1 MINGVNIDVLFDQFV
16 NSEVGQS
23 GIRYDQFGNGNAAAR
38 AVDFGFNSFRFS
50 KHIYHKQCADFMNYS
65 PVTGNAVTG
74 QNSPYPD
81 MSLVGP
87 LDKVANPKPV
97 GALDDDYID
106 TLCCRFKRNDRQ
118 NRFIKH
124 WTRDVTITNQ
134 DRIEFNYLSDV
145 GLMMARLNQWIRI
158 FK

>member
-1 MINGVNIDVLFDQFV
+1 
-16 NSEVGQS
+16 
-23 GIRYDQFGNGNAAAR
+23 
-38 AVDFGFNSFRFS
+38 
-50 KHIYHKQCADFMNYS
+50 
-65 PVTGNAVTG
+65 
-74 QNSPYPD
+74 
-81 MSLVGP
+81 
-87 LDKVANPKPV
+87 
-97 GALDDDYID
+97 LDDDYVD
-106 TLCCRFKRNDRQ
+106 TLSCRYKRNDRQ